1 MIRVTVWNEIEDYS
15 GFPAIAAVYP
25 DGLNAAI
32 AGFLGNNADFSV
44 TTAHL
49 DQPECGFS
57 EELLSNTDVL
67 IYWAHKRH
75 GEVPD
80 EIADRVGRH
89 VRGGMGVI
97 FLHSAHFAKA
107 FQKLMG
113 TTCALKWYE
122 GDEVSENLWLVN
134 PGHPI
139 AEGVSD
145 PVKLGH
151 EEMYGEFFDIPT
163 PDESVF
169 IGWFSTGFVFR
180 SGNVWNRGYGK
191 VFYFQPGHETYP
203 IYKNADIQRVI
214 ENAVRYVAPRGE
226 RIHTERAQP
235 AATHN
240 PKA

>member
-1 MIRVTVWNEIEDYS
+1 MTRVTVWNEIEDYS
-15 GFPAIAAVYP
+15 GQPAIAAVYP

-32 AGFLGNNADFSV
+32 AGFLGKNSDFSV

-49 DQPECGFS
+49 DQPECGLS
-57 EELLSNTDVL
+57 DELLDNTDVL
-67 IYWAHKRH
+67 VYWAHKRH

-80 EIADRVGRH
+80 DIADRIGRH

-113 TTCALKWYE
+113 TTCSLKWYE

-134 PGHPI
+134 PCHPI
-139 AEGVSD
+139 AAGVSD
-145 PVKLGH
+145 PITLEH

-163 PDESVF
+163 PDESIF

-180 SGNVWNRGYGK
+180 SGNIWNRGRGK

-203 IYKNADIQRVI
+203 VYENADIQRVI
-214 ENAVRYVAPRGE
+214 ENAVRYVAPGVAWTQPE
-226 RIHTERAQP
+226 RTQP
-235 AATHN
+235 EATHS
-240 PKA
+240 PKP